1 MLDIRTIL
9 CPVDF
14 SPLSDRTLQ
23 VAAALCR
30 RFDARLVLHHN
41 LDARPPGFLSVNWMW
56 SEDHEDEAAARAAAA
71 PERMQKLLAA
81 LPEDIDGEA
90 RLTRGPLDRA
100 LREVAQR
107 LPADLI
113 VMGSHGWS
121 DSEHRSVTEKLI
133 SKAPCTVLTT
143 NEETDPEKLFRP
155 RPGSDPKKLTVLVP
169 VDLEAGSE
177 ETLVFVEAMGTMPH
191 EVHVLHVLE
200 DVRDDPDA
208 AALEARDRVL
218 ELVPEALKDRTFIEV
233 RFGKPGEEVL
243 RLAEEIGS
251 LFIVMAAH
259 PKGILSRFLF
269 GDTALEVLHDIPCP
283 VWFVPVNWQPRAARR
298 A

>member
-14 SPLSDRTLQ
+14 SPLSDRTIQ

-30 RFDARLVLHHN
+30 RLDARLILHHN
-41 LDARPPGFLSVNWMW
+41 LDARPPGFLSVSWMW
-56 SEDHEDEAAARAAAA
+56 SEEDEAAARAAAA
-71 PERMQKLLAA
+71 PERMQQLLAT
-81 LPEDIDGEA
+81 LPPDIDGEA

-143 NEETDPEKLFRP
+143 NEDTEPEHVFRP
-155 RPGSDPKKLTVLVP
+155 RPGADPSKLAVLVP
-169 VDLEAGSE
+169 VDLEAGSA
-177 ETLVFVEAMGTMPH
+177 ETLVFVEAMGRMPH
-191 EVHVLHVLE
+191 EIHVLHVLE
-200 DVRDDPDA
+200 DAQDDPDA
-208 AALEARDRVL
+208 LAMEARDRVM
-218 ELVPEALKDRTFIEV
+218 ELVPESLKERTFIEV
-233 RFGKPGEEVL
+233 RFGNPGAEIL
-243 RLAEEIGS
+243 RLAEETGA

-269 GDTALEVLHDIPCP
+269 GDTALEVLHDSPCP
-283 VWFVPVNWQPRAARR
+283 VWFVPVNWRPK
-298 A
+298 